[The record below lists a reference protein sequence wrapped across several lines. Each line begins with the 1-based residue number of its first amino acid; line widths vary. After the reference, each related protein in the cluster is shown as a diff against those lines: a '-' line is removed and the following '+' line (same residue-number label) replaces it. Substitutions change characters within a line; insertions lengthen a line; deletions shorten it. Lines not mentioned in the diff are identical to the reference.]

1 MFFQAIAW
9 AHWCCLY
16 MGEWDWRWFSW
27 LNRINKQNTRATS
40 IPILWWGLIEL
51 TAISLISD
59 MNQLKYSIRSV
70 DLFASWVR
78 DIYIVT
84 NGQVPV
90 WLNTAHPRIKLITHQ
105 DIFTNQSHLP
115 TFNSA
120 AIESQLH
127 HITGLSRRFLYF
139 NDDVAL
145 LRPIC
150 LEDFYTKE
158 NGYVLYPKRGKN
170 RSKIWTTD
178 QKWFERSE

>member
-1 MFFQAIAW
+1 
-9 AHWCCLY
+9 
-16 MGEWDWRWFSW
+16 
-27 LNRINKQNTRATS
+27 
-40 IPILWWGLIEL
+40 
-51 TAISLISD
+51 

-70 DLFASWVR
+70 DLFASWIR

-105 DIFTNQSHLP
+105 EIFNNQSHLP

-158 NGYVLYPKRGKN
+158 KGYVLYPKKGKHIN
-170 RSKIWTTD
+170 IDTSFRKIHFSHWRNLKPT
-178 QKWFERSE
+178 FESCFRIVKKIEK